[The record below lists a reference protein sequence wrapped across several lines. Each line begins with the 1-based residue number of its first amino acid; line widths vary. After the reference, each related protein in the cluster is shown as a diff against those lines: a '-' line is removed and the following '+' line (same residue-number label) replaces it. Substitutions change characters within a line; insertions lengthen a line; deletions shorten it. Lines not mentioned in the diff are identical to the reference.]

1 MKLLFFFAEL
11 LDYFGDHDTET
22 RLMSLYEVTM
32 PEVYAFIMCATVAR
46 MISLISHPILA
57 LASGALP
64 ILSRV
69 ALYGLGLTDEMEAAR
84 CSNVACMVVGSA
96 LSNAFHVRI
105 L

>member
-46 MISLISHPILA
+46 TRPDDQSDLSSYIGTSL
-57 LASGALP
+57 
-64 ILSRV
+64 RC
-69 ALYGLGLTDEMEAAR
+69 LTDIITSSLVWLR
-84 CSNVACMVVGSA
+84 TD
-96 LSNAFHVRI
+96 R
-105 L
+105 